1 MIENKFAR
9 IDKSLVCKEKVAL
22 FSIYYPTELSS
33 QMECL
38 VEKGAPLVAE
48 KKALIASKKALYVLE
63 TDMDRYREFCEKQN
77 SLKNK
82 EQYEENTKKIYTKAT
97 SVIDEIYHNPETLG
111 GYEKTKDVVND
122 LVYNILDDK
131 FTMHS
136 LMKIATHDYY
146 THTHSLNVSV
156 YALSL
161 GAHLKLS
168 KKELALLGESA
179 LLHDLGKSKIA
190 KEIINKN
197 GKLTDEEFN
206 KMKKHPELG
215 FHLAVAMGIKDK
227 NILYGIRHH
236 HEKMDGSGYPSKLR
250 GESIPLFARIIA
262 LCDIFDAL
270 TSERSYK
277 AAMSTFDALKLMKKN
292 MSNHVD
298 LKLLNKMIKMFK

>member
-1 MIENKFAR
+1 MSQDKFIR
-9 IDKSLVCKEKVAL
+9 IDKSLVCKEEVAL

-38 VEKGAPLVAE
+38 IEKGIPLVE
-48 KKALIASKKALYVLE
+48 GKRRVVTSKKALYILE
-63 TDMDRYREFCEKQN
+63 TDRDQYREFCELQN
-77 SLKNK
+77 SLKSK
-82 EQYEENTKKIYTKAT
+82 EQYEENTKKLYTKAT
-97 SVIDEIYHNPETLG
+97 SIIDEIYHNPETLG
-111 GYEKTKDVVND
+111 GYEKTKDIVND
-122 LVYNILDDK
+122 LVHNILDDN

-206 KMKKHPELG
+206 KVKKHPELG
-215 FHLAVAMGIKDK
+215 FHLAVGMGIKDK

-236 HEKMDGSGYPSKLR
+236 QEKMDGSGYPSKLR

-277 AAMSTFDALKLMKKN
+277 TAMSTFDALKLMKKN
-292 MSNHVD
+292 MNNHVD
-298 LKLLNKMIKMFK
+298 LKLLNEMIKMFK